1 MAALHPIC
9 SSSSSSPSP
18 SQPPYVLASGG
29 ADGQVCLFMPTLRRP
44 RASRV
49 ADLPPEI
56 EAEHSIQLEAEV
68 TALAWTTG
76 GGMLAVGDRS
86 GTLSIYRVA

>member
-1 MAALHPIC
+1 VTTVAW
-9 SSSSSSPSP
+9 
-18 SQPPYVLASGG
+18 QPQGRVLASGG
-29 ADGQVCLFMPTLRRP
+29 TDGQVCLFTPTLERP
-44 RASRV
+44 RTSRV
-49 ADLPPEI
+49 ADAPPEI
-56 EAEHSIQLEAEV
+56 QAQDSIAVEAEV